1 MAELSTPFRRPPTAQ
16 EAVLVELRRAIVS
29 GELEPG
35 RQILQDALAERFGVS
50 RVPLRE
56 ALKIL
61 EGEGSVTYVPH
72 RGYFVAEL
80 SLVDLREVYRIRELL
95 EAEAVT
101 VAMPLLTD
109 SDVER
114 LGDALADC
122 ERAGERGDVIAM
134 TEANRRLHFTLYAA
148 AGLPRLERMVRVLWD
163 ATDVYRSLYY
173 GDAGR
178 RADVRAEHRE
188 IYAAVRA
195 RDTERVVALLDAHRA
210 HAVEHISGVLAR
222 YEASSS

>member
-1 MAELSTPFRRPPTAQ
+1 MSDSAVEASTQAERLADSIADK
-16 EAVLVELRRAIVS
+16 VLS
-29 GELEPG
+29 GEFLPG
-35 RQILQDALAERFGVS
+35 FRLDESALAERFGVS

-114 LGDALADC
+114 FGDALADC
-122 ERAGERGDVIAM
+122 ERAGEHGDVIAM

-173 GDAGR
+173 GDAGN

-195 RDTERVVALLDAHRA
+195 RDTGRVVALLDAHRA

-222 YEASSS
+222 YEASSG